1 MQKTAV
7 DLSSLD
13 LSEDSPKAF
22 EEESALAVDVAHM
35 TVVHEIFQ
43 SSQ

>member
-13 LSEDSPKAF
+13 PSEDNPKAS
-22 EEESALAVDVAHM
+22 EEESALAVDVTHM
-35 TVVHEIFQ
+35 TVVHEKFQ
-43 SSQ
+43 SCQ

>member
-13 LSEDSPKAF
+13 PSGDNPTAF
-22 EEESALAVDVAHM
+22 EEESALGVDVAHM
-35 TVVHEIFQ
+35 TVVHEKFQ
-43 SSQ
+43 SCQ